1 MDRFTN
7 KNQTSD
13 GGMCCSPEAHDLEAP
28 HLELAKPME
37 NPQEVT
43 PKHRNMFPTQTFSTR
58 MLKQR
63 KTKKVTT
70 EIHRMN
76 TLM

>member
-7 KNQTSD
+7 KNQTND

-43 PKHRNMFPTQTFSTR
+43 PKHRNMFP
-58 MLKQR
+58 
-63 KTKKVTT
+63 
-70 EIHRMN
+70 I
-76 TLM
+76 

>member
-7 KNQTSD
+7 KNQTND

-43 PKHRNMFPTQTFSTR
+43 PKIPKASEYVSHIDVFHTYVET
-58 MLKQR
+58 
-63 KTKKVTT
+63 TKD
-70 EIHRMN
+70 
-76 TLM
+76 